1 MNDGRGAPGGT
12 PDRGGREEDGLRPG
26 RQLGRQVLIDL
37 YDCPREVLDD
47 EQLIAASMIAA
58 AGEAGAAVVD
68 STFHRF
74 SPCGVSGVVSIRES
88 HLAIH
93 TWPEYGYAAI
103 DLFTCGDGVD
113 PWIAHDALKRALGAG
128 RGEAIELPRPG
139 GNSGWPRGEGNSVA

>member
-1 MNDGRGAPGGT
+1 MSDERGGPGGAPV
-12 PDRGGREEDGLRPG
+12 RGRDQESRLKPG
-26 RQLGRQVLIDL
+26 RRLGRQVLIDL
-37 YDCPREVLDD
+37 YDCPREILDD
-47 EQLIAASMIAA
+47 EKLIAATMIAA
-58 AGEAGAAVVD
+58 AREAGAAVVD

-74 SPCGVSGVVSIRES
+74 SPCGVSGVVAIRES

-113 PWIAHDALKRALGAG
+113 PWIAHDALKRALGAV

-139 GNSGWPRGEGNSVA
+139 ANGGWPGEEVTSK

>member
-1 MNDGRGAPGGT
+1 MNDGRAPGDA
-12 PDRGGREEDGLRPG
+12 PDRDGGEAGGLRPG
-26 RQLGRQVLIDL
+26 RRLGRQVLIDL

-47 EQLIAASMIAA
+47 EKLIASSMIAA
-58 AGEAGAAVVD
+58 AREAGAAVVD

-93 TWPEYGYAAI
+93 TWPEFGYAAV

-139 GNSGWPRGEGNSVA
+139 GKGGWPGGEGNRVA

>member
-1 MNDGRGAPGGT
+1 MNDGRAPGDT
-12 PDRGGREEDGLRPG
+12 PDRDGRGAGGLRPG
-26 RQLGRQVLIDL
+26 RRLGRQVLIDL

-47 EQLIAASMIAA
+47 EKLIASSMIAA
-58 AGEAGAAVVD
+58 AREAGAAVVG

-93 TWPEYGYAAI
+93 TWPEFGYAAV
-103 DLFTCGDGVD
+103 DLFTCGEGVD

-139 GNSGWPRGEGNSVA
+139 GTGGWPGGEENSVA

>member
-1 MNDGRGAPGGT
+1 MSEERDIPGAAPDPGG
-12 PDRGGREEDGLRPG
+12 DRGNPLQPG
-26 RQLGRQVLIDL
+26 RRLGRQVLIDL
-37 YDCPREVLDD
+37 YDCPREILDD
-47 EQLIAASMIAA
+47 EKLIAASMIAA
-58 AGEAGAAVVD
+58 AREAGAAVVG

-74 SPCGVSGVVSIRES
+74 SPCGVSGVVAIRES

-93 TWPEYGYAAI
+93 TWPEFGYAAI

-139 GNSGWPRGEGNSVA
+139 AGGGWPGDEVKSG

>member
-1 MNDGRGAPGGT
+1 MSD
-12 PDRGGREEDGLRPG
+12 DRGLPGAEPFRARGRDNRLQPG
-26 RQLGRQVLIDL
+26 SRLGRQVLIDL

-47 EQLIAASMIAA
+47 EKLIAASMIAA
-58 AGEAGAAVVD
+58 AREAGAAVVG

-74 SPCGVSGVVSIRES
+74 SPCGVSGVVAIRES

-93 TWPEYGYAAI
+93 TWPEFGYAAI

-139 GNSGWPRGEGNSVA
+139 ANGGWPGNEVKSK